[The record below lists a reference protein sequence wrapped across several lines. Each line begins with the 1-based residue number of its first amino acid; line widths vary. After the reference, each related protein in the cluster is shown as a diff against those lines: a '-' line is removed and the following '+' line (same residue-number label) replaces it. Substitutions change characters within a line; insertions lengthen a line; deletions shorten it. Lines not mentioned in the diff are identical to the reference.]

1 MAPAGAILEAGV
13 VVVLVIEAVV
23 IVLETPI
30 LHWIL
35 RIGWRRALLASLAAN
50 AASALLGLPLAFVG
64 GTLFGNRVLTGT
76 FLGDAVVV
84 LVPVLISFV
93 ASSAIEWPIV
103 KLVTRS
109 PWTRSAVA
117 VLAANAAS
125 HALLLVLWYTILSR

>member
-1 MAPAGAILEAGV
+1 
-13 VVVLVIEAVV
+13 VIEAIV

-30 LHWIL
+30 LRWLL
-35 RIGWRRALLASLAAN
+35 RIDWRRAFLASLAAN
-50 AASALLGLPLAFVG
+50 AVSALLGLPLAFIG
-64 GTLFGNRVLTGT
+64 GSLFGNRVLTGT
-76 FLGDAVVV
+76 LLGDAVIV

-93 ASSAIEWPIV
+93 VSSAVEWPVV

-109 PWTRSAVA
+109 SWSRSALA